1 MKLRHRFVAAGLGL
15 SIAACTAPFS
25 VHRLSPQ
32 EAQLALTGNVL
43 TTGELSG
50 FSEIVLRR
58 YDLLDSYKDD
68 PEAALATLRA
78 GAIAKPGSEDE
89 LFALAELSYRHAE
102 KTAGHCCQ
110 RPHYLAAALYAYALL
125 FPGPGIEPLDLIDP
139 RTRIASDIYNRA
151 LAEAFETKDGNDVT
165 LAAGVYPLPFGTI
178 DVAFDPTALQFG
190 DGHFEHFM
198 RVADFEVKG
207 LINRYRKAGIGT
219 PLAPSFYAP
228 KDSKLRRHVSP
239 YLRVPSTALLRFDNP
254 RAQIQ
259 TDSIRGRLDFYSF
272 SSDASVSIDGREVP
286 LESEPSA
293 AFAAFIAD
301 SKFWDGE
308 LANFLGR
315 TLKVSKSSKLTALEP
330 QRGRIPLVFV
340 HGTNSSPAR
349 WADMANDLLNDR
361 SIHSRYA
368 FWFFEY
374 TSSNPIAYS
383 ALGLRQELTEAMAL
397 LQANGNGDACLNSM
411 VVMGHSQGGLL
422 TKMTAIDSGDKFWK
436 AISSRPFDEVKMPD
450 DTRQVLKEGLF
461 VEPLPFVKRV
471 IFVATPHQGSFLA
484 GPQIVRRLIE
494 RLVTLPVDVLRLG
507 ADLTGALVGYESQT
521 STFSM
526 QRVPTSI
533 DNMSPSHPF
542 IKAIAEIPVAPGI
555 AANSIIPVKPGYE
568 PYQEGNDGV
577 VKYKSAHIEP
587 VESEL
592 VVRSTHS
599 TQSNP
604 HTIEEVRRILLKHA
618 AEMNCGPPAEL
629 TASPVPSAPSLRN

>member
-1 MKLRHRFVAAGLGL
+1 MKFRHRVAAVGL
-15 SIAACTAPFS
+15 SLSITACAAPFS
-25 VHRLSPQ
+25 LHRLAPR

-50 FSEIVLRR
+50 FSEIVLRK

-78 GAIAKPGSEDE
+78 GAIAKPGCEDE

-102 KTAGHCCQ
+102 KTAGHCCR

-125 FPGPGIEPLDLIDP
+125 FPGPDIETLELIDA
-139 RTRIASDIYNRA
+139 RTRIAADIYNRA
-151 LAEAFETKDGNDVT
+151 LGEAFESKNGSDVD
-165 LAAGVYPLPFGTI
+165 LAAGVYPLPFGQI
-178 DVAFDPTALQFG
+178 ELAFDPESLRFG
-190 DGHFEHFM
+190 AGHFKDLM
-198 RVADFEVKG
+198 RVADFEVRG

-219 PLAPSFYAP
+219 PLAPRFEAP
-228 KDSKLRRHVSP
+228 KEGLLSRYVSP
-239 YLRVPSTALLRFDNP
+239 YLRVPSTALLRYDRP
-254 RAQIQ
+254 RTQIQ

-272 SSDASVSIDGREVP
+272 SNDAAVSIDGRAVP

-293 AFAAFIAD
+293 AHAAFIAD

-315 TLKVSKSSKLTALEP
+315 TLRLSKSSMLTAMEP
-330 QRGRIPLVFV
+330 QRGRIPLIFV

-349 WADMANDLLNDR
+349 WADMVNDLLNDR

-383 ALGLRQELTEAMAL
+383 ALGLRQELTEAVSL
-397 LQANGNGDACLNSM
+397 LEQNEGSACLHQM

-422 TKMTAIDSGDKFWK
+422 TKMTAIDSGDRFWRG
-436 AISSRPFDEVKMPD
+436 ISSRPFDEVEMPD
-450 DTRQVLKEGLF
+450 GTRRLLQEGLF
-461 VEPLPFVKRV
+461 VKPLPFVKRV
-471 IFVATPHQGSFLA
+471 IFVATPHRGSFLA
-484 GPQIVRRLIE
+484 GPQFVRRLIE
-494 RLVTLPVDVLRLG
+494 RLVTLPVDVLRIG

-521 STFSM
+521 AGLSL
-526 QRVPTSI
+526 QRVPTAV
-533 DNMSPSHPF
+533 DNMSPGHPF
-542 IKAIAEIPVAPGI
+542 IQAIAEIPVAPGI
-555 AANSIIPVKPGYE
+555 AVNSIIPVKEGYD
-568 PYQEGNDGV
+568 PYQDGNDGV

-592 VVRSTHS
+592 LVRSPHS
-599 TQSNP
+599 VQSNP
-604 HTIEEVRRILLKHA
+604 YAIAEVRRILLKHA
-618 AEMNCGPPAEL
+618 TDVNCGPPVEL
-629 TASPVPSAPSLRN
+629 TPSPTPGAAVVQGR